1 MTINIAKL
9 TVEQLKLLQQD
20 INAVLANAAAIEA
33 AEQERLKANNIRV
46 KLHEL
51 SEIRKKIYNLAQQ
64 ATDIVDEF
72 SELGE
77 FSLSFG
83 DFEYTYDSDN
93 GWSSSY

>member
-1 MTINIAKL
+1 MAISIANL
-9 TVEQLKLLQQD
+9 TVEQLKILQKD
-20 INAVLANAAAIEA
+20 INTVLVNAAALEA

-51 SEIRKKIYNLAQQ
+51 SEIRKKIYNLAQA
-64 ATDIVDEF
+64 ATDIVDN
-72 SELGE
+72 SPELGE

-83 DFEYTYDSDN
+83 DFEYSYDSDN

>member
-1 MTINIAKL
+1 MTINITKL
-9 TVEQLKLLQQD
+9 TVEQLKMLQHD
-20 INAVLANAAAIEA
+20 IYAVLANAAAIEA
-33 AEQERLKANNIRV
+33 QEQERLKANNIRV

-72 SELGE
+72 PELGE

>member
-9 TVEQLKLLQQD
+9 TVDQLKMLQQD

-33 AEQERLKANNIRV
+33 AEQERLKANNVRV

-72 SELGE
+72 PELGE

>member
-1 MTINIAKL
+1 MTISIANL

-20 INAVLANAAAIEA
+20 INTVLAANAALEA
-33 AEQERLKANNIRV
+33 AEQERLKANQIRV

-51 SEIRKKIYNLAQQ
+51 SEIRKKIYNLAQA

-72 SELGE
+72 PELGE